1 MDKKTLI
8 NCVDLTFELGDIER
22 ARVQALIQIRADE
35 LGIATVFNRLLSAY
49 RKADAEIENSHKRG
63 VALANSELDLIR
75 DRKGAPCITIEN
87 FLSIMRSDPHYA
99 CIRYNLLRNAPEV
112 HVGTEIRLCED

>member
-63 VALANSELDLIR
+63 VALANSEIDLIR
-75 DRKGAPCITIEN
+75 DRKGERGLP
-87 FLSIMRSDPHYA
+87 R
-99 CIRYNLLRNAPEV
+99 
-112 HVGTEIRLCED
+112 